1 MAEMAEKKLKY
12 YDRVH
17 RTLTIK
23 GAAGDLRVRGGSSVG
38 VQLNLSDYVLNQL
51 LIVNRVTHTFA
62 NGSHAMDLD
71 VIGDVITG

>member
-1 MAEMAEKKLKY
+1 MAEKKLKY

-23 GAAGDLRVRGGSSVG
+23 GAAGDIRVRGGSSVG
-38 VQLNLSDYVLNQL
+38 VQLHLSDYVLNQL
-51 LIVNRVTHTFA
+51 LIVNRVTHTFT
-62 NGSHAMDLD
+62 NGSHTMDLD